1 LSQRRF
7 GDNLLIG
14 QIKSFY
20 QSILDFL
27 FPPRCFGCD
36 KDIEQGIICN
46 KCFTQITTSAL
57 GVCSVCGLP
66 KSSDEECSHPLI
78 HSGIKP
84 NVLTRIRALG
94 KYTTPYIGLVHN
106 FKYQNKK
113 KIARVLGL
121 ALSNL
126 ITSDPILSRADYII
140 PIPLHPARLR
150 ERGFNQSLLLAQE
163 AAFSSGITLQD
174 CLIRTKNTPSQTQL
188 DYDSRA
194 KNIRGAYQL
203 KTRLDFSLKDKRVV
217 LVDDVITTGATLT
230 EAAKTLV
237 ENGVTEVYG
246 VVVTTAGV

>member
-1 LSQRRF
+1 M
-7 GDNLLIG
+7 
-14 QIKSFY
+14 
-20 QSILDFL
+20 
-27 FPPRCFGCD
+27 
-36 KDIEQGIICN
+36 
-46 KCFTQITTSAL
+46 TTSAL

-66 KSSDEECSHPLI
+66 KSSDETCSHLI
-78 HSGIKP
+78 IQEGIRP

-94 KYTTPYIGLVHN
+94 KYTTPYKGLVHN

-150 ERGFNQSLLLAQE
+150 ERGYNQSSLLAQE
-163 AAFSSGITLQD
+163 AAFSSGITLKD
-174 CLIRTKNTPSQTQL
+174 CLIRKKNTPSQTQL
-188 DYDSRA
+188 DYKARA
-194 KNIRGAYQL
+194 KNIRGAYRL
-203 KTRLDFSLKDKRVV
+203 KNSLDFSLKDKKVV

-230 EAAKTLV
+230 EAAKVLI
-237 ENGVTEVYG
+237 ENDVSEVYG

>member
-1 LSQRRF
+1 
-7 GDNLLIG
+7 
-14 QIKSFY
+14 
-20 QSILDFL
+20 
-27 FPPRCFGCD
+27 
-36 KDIEQGIICN
+36 
-46 KCFTQITTSAL
+46 
-57 GVCSVCGLP
+57 
-66 KSSDEECSHPLI
+66 
-78 HSGIKP
+78 
-84 NVLTRIRALG
+84 LG

-121 ALSNL
+121 ALSHL

-163 AAFSSGITLQD
+163 AAFGSGITLKD

-230 EAAKTLV
+230 EAAKTLI

-246 VVVTTAGV
+246 VVVTTARI